1 MKREDFNR
9 KMYDR
14 VRKMDRCQM
23 QVFFNQVFDSGYAAG
38 VKDMSEEMQVPELIG
53 LEEKLQEI
61 RGIGGAKARAI
72 SETVKK
78 FFVGKGTG
86 ADENSSAV
94 PRE

>member
-38 VKDMSEEMQVPELIG
+38 VKDMFIQ
-53 LEEKLQEI
+53 
-61 RGIGGAKARAI
+61 KA
-72 SETVKK
+72 
-78 FFVGKGTG
+78 
-86 ADENSSAV
+86 NY
-94 PRE
+94 

>member
-38 VKDMSEEMQVPELIG
+38 VKDMSEERQVPELIG

-61 RGIGGAKARAI
+61 RVIWLSVSCDRRC
-72 SETVKK
+72 V
-78 FFVGKGTG
+78 
-86 ADENSSAV
+86 
-94 PRE
+94 

>member
-61 RGIGGAKARAI
+61 RGIPLI
-72 SETVKK
+72 SRCNTFTVLQCLRNLRLLL
-78 FFVGKGTG
+78 F
-86 ADENSSAV
+86 
-94 PRE
+94 